1 MNPVEI
7 IKKKRSGIELSADE
21 IKSFI
26 TKYTRDE
33 LPDYQMSAFMMAT
46 YFKGMTATET
56 AALVQCMLHSG
67 KVVDMSDIKMPK
79 LDKHSTGGIGDKP
92 TLMLAP
98 LLAAVGVA
106 MPTMSGRGL
115 GHTGGTLDKLD
126 AIPGMNTRLPI
137 ARFKELTKSVGL
149 AFLGQTEEICPA
161 DKRLYA
167 LRDVTATIESVPL
180 IVASILSKKLAE
192 GVDGILFDVKVGSGA
207 FMKTTKEAETLA
219 EALVATAKASG
230 VMARAFISDMNQP
243 LGRTVGNAIEVNEAV
258 AFLRQGP
265 QDAPIEPRLL
275 ELTLELATEMYL
287 MGQEWRGDKKS
298 TPGAVREILKEALIS
313 GRAYAKFL
321 EIVSLQG
328 GDTEALDQGLAVAS
342 KKIILSANK
351 RGFIGPINAEQIGMA
366 LIELGGGRKKTSDTI
381 DPSVGFSFEKQPGDS
396 VKKDE
401 TIAIIFAKDSKSG
414 ERAKAM
420 LEAAISIQND
430 EFTKPKL
437 IRSRI

>member
-115 GHTGGTLDKLD
+115 GHTGGTLDKLE

-342 KKIILSANK
+342 KKIILSAGK

-401 TIAIIFAKDSKSG
+401 TIAVIFAKDSKSG